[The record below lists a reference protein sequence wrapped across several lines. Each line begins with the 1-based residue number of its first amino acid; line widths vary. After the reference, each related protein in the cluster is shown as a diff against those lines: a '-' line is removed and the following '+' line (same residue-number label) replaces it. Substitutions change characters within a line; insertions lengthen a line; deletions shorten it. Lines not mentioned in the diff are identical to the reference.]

1 MLLWGCQGWKC
12 DLDHY
17 KTIQTLKDIME
28 DMVVKQDKHGADSF
42 TIPLHGDL
50 NCDEVQL
57 FSGTEDSTVKNS

>member
-1 MLLWGCQGWKC
+1 M
-12 DLDHY
+12 DHY